1 MREPPTVGEE
11 RREVEEVERERSGD
25 GEEGRTEEEEVARGD
40 T

>member
-11 RREVEEVERERSGD
+11 RREVEEVERSGD

>member
-25 GEEGRTEEEEVARGD
+25 GEVGRTEDDVTSGD
-40 T
+40 V